1 MTSTEGSAALT
12 GLNGGS
18 DYTRQQLGR
27 TPAHTGARLA
37 VSRTTTC
44 PVCSVRA
51 YCLMFADVR
60 VGGRITFFLPLFDV
74 GMRMLEC
81 SVGDFVIWSLSDC
94 VFLINMIVTTVSY

>member
-27 TPAHTGARLA
+27 TPARSGARLA

-51 YCLMFADVR
+51 YCLLFAGVR

-74 GMRMLEC
+74 GMLEC

-94 VFLINMIVTTVSY
+94 VFLIIMIVTIILIK